1 MSVLFF
7 ALAALGFGFVI
18 FIHELGHFLFAK
30 WAGVKVDVFS
40 IGFGPRIFTRRIGE
54 TEYSLSLLPLGGYV
68 RMVGQEDLPEDPNDP
83 ATAATAKD
91 PRSFLNATPGWKAA
105 ILLAGVLFNLVSSY
119 LILLG
124 LAAYGLPVL
133 RPVIGEVVP
142 EIAASDGTKHPSPA
156 AEMGLRP
163 GDRVLLI
170 NGEKVRSFEDLSTGA
185 LVAGR
190 QPITMT
196 VQRPGIAEPLML
208 PATGTVTAAYDY
220 DLGRPVLG
228 LREPLS
234 NRIHSQL
241 ATLGDSS
248 WKAGQRVVAI
258 DTEELPEETTG
269 QAVLERLN
277 PSFGKS
283 VTLTLTD
290 RSGTHTP
297 ATGMWA
303 GPAGG
308 ADCTL
313 GLPTRITAL
322 TDGSPAAEAGLHVG
336 DALLA
341 IDGTPITGP
350 GHFYALVR
358 TALDRSSRCAVTFQ
372 RPGQAPTTAL
382 LTGAETAGVKRLGI
396 APGLQLS
403 GMLGTLAPAIDGK
416 PSALATAE
424 VKVGETLVDLTP
436 DATDP
441 LAFTMQVVRGGEHLT
456 IPVSAAGVTLAKV
469 ERVPGK
475 LAKLFGDQTE
485 DSLATRL
492 SGVRVVAGSAPDGTP
507 SGSPAPGLLQVSTAG
522 GTPRSVDLRPLGVD
536 GVTLLKE
543 VKPGDWLIG
552 LGTGNDGKPAWEL
565 VRGAGDTARNL
576 ALHGRQPGQPLAFD
590 IEMVPYR
597 LGSVGEAFAIANR
610 AAHTMIWKS
619 LLFIPKFF
627 KPADQGGIDAKKSLQ
642 GPIGIFDEMRLRA
655 EYFGFDSFLNLVAL
669 VGLNLVLVNLL
680 PIPITDGGQLLF
692 LAIETAIGR
701 PLPPLVRTIA
711 MWIGLGLVVS
721 LMLFVTSLD
730 IVRRL

>member
-83 ATAATAKD
+83 LTLATVND
-91 PRSFLNATPGWKAA
+91 PRSFLNATPSWKAA

-133 RPVIGEVVP
+133 SPVIGEVVA

-163 GDRVLLI
+163 GDRILLI
-170 NGEKVRSFEDLSTGA
+170 NGEKVRSFEDVSTGA

-196 VQRPGIAEPLML
+196 VQRPGIVEPLML

-228 LREPLS
+228 LKEPRS
-234 NRIHSQL
+234 NRIHEQP
-241 ATLGDSS
+241 AVLGEST
-248 WKAGQRVVAI
+248 WKAGSRVVAI
-258 DTEELPEETTG
+258 DHDELPADTTG
-269 QAVLERLN
+269 QAIMERLN

-283 VTLTLTD
+283 VTLTLAD
-290 RSGTHTP
+290 RHGVRIPT
-297 ATGMWA
+297 TGVWA
-303 GPAGG
+303 GSSGG
-308 ADCTL
+308 VDCTL
-313 GLPTRITAL
+313 GLPTQIGELSA
-322 TDGSPAAEAGLHVG
+322 GSPAVEAGLQAG
-336 DALLA
+336 DTLLA
-341 IDGTPITGP
+341 IDGTPISGP
-350 GHFYALVR
+350 NHFYALVR

-372 RPGQAPTTAL
+372 RPGQAPATAL
-382 LTGAETAGVKRLGI
+382 LTGVETAGVKRLGI
-396 APGLQLS
+396 LTRLQQTGILRI
-403 GMLGTLAPAIDGK
+403 LAPAIDGK
-416 PSALATAE
+416 PSALAAAE
-424 VKVGETLVDLTP
+424 VKPGETLVDL
-436 DATDP
+436 DFSDTDP
-441 LAFTMQVVRGGEHLT
+441 LAATVRVVHGGERLT
-456 IPVSAAGVTLAKV
+456 IPVSADSVTLANA
-469 ERVPGK
+469 EHTPGK
-475 LAKLFGDQTE
+475 LDRLFGE
-485 DSLATRL
+485 LAESSLATQL
-492 SGVRVVAGSAPDGTP
+492 SGVRIVAGNAPDGTP
-507 SGSPAPGLLQVSTAG
+507 SGSPAPGLLQVTTAG
-522 GTPRSVDLRPLGVD
+522 GAPRSVDLRPLGVD
-536 GVTLLKE
+536 GVTLLRE
-543 VKPGDWLIG
+543 LKPGDWLIG
-552 LGTGNDGKPAWEL
+552 LGTGSDGKPAWEV
-565 VRGAGDTARNL
+565 VRGADETPRTL
-576 ALHGRQPGQPLAFD
+576 ALSARRPGQPLAFD
-590 IEMVPYR
+590 IETVPYR
-597 LGSVGEAFAIANR
+597 LESAGEAFAIANR

-655 EYFGFDSFLNLVAL
+655 EYFGFASFLNLVAL

-701 PLPPLVRTIA
+701 PLPPLVRNIA
-711 MWIGLGLVVS
+711 MWIGLGLVVG